1 MRKYIVSYECLTTHQ
16 ILQDTCMGWN
26 IKQAE
31 EFYNGVHGLSRIVV
45 DINPA

>member
-1 MRKYIVSYECLTTHQ
+1 MNDYIVSYECLTSHE
-16 ILQDTCMGWN
+16 ILQDNCKGYD

-31 EFYNGVHGLSRIVV
+31 NFYNTVYGMSRIVV